1 MLLLDMFDNDKDVQ
15 AKGKQQKSINKLKKR
30 RADAVGMLL
39 GCCVANSVIATAMIV
54 AMLNKQPF
62 GTPWFLFSKLTN
74 LHPCV
79 CKFFHRTKASL
90 YSYK

>member
-15 AKGKQQKSINKLKKR
+15 AKGKQQKRINKLKKR
-30 RADAVGMLL
+30 QADTVGMLL

-62 GTPWFLFSKLTN
+62 WHTMEYRIS
-74 LHPCV
+74 
-79 CKFFHRTKASL
+79 FHTGLKS
-90 YSYK
+90 